1 MRVRDRLAVLVIILA
16 IVAVAGVVGIVLTR
30 PPSTVISLAELRAG
44 TSFTLGGVR
53 FVQTGFDDFQTGP
66 LVDGGYRVRFH
77 VTFPDG
83 ATETVEFSFD
93 GYCAAWTVSEAST
106 MHRDPMATFTN
117 ICGEDFVRVTV
128 RA

>member
-30 PPSTVISLAELRAG
+30 PPSPVISLAELRAG

-66 LVDGGYRVRFH
+66 LVDGGYRVR
-77 VTFPDG
+77 VRGTVPDG
-83 ATETVEFSFD
+83 ATETAEFSFD
-93 GYCAAWTVSEAST
+93 GYWAAWTVSEASA
-106 MHRDPMATFTN
+106 MQRDPNATFTN
-117 ICGEDFVRVTV
+117 LPREDFVHRTG
-128 RA
+128 